1 MTDTAKGA
9 ATRRA
14 LLTAGAAAGAAAPL
28 AAMAAAP
35 ATARTVPGVE
45 FVYEAIADLAPAQ
58 VLGQTP
64 LGLRRQIPILGGT
77 FQGPRIKGTIL
88 AGGVDWQLVRP
99 DGFTTIEAIYTIQT
113 SDGVL
118 IHVNNH
124 GIIRDI
130 GKPAPQGYGRTIPE
144 FEAPNGPYGWLN
156 EAVFIGTL
164 APVAGP
170 KPQVKIGIFR
180 VT

>member
-1 MTDTAKGA
+1 MTDRDDA

-14 LLTAGAAAGAAAPL
+14 LLIAGAAAGAAAPL
-28 AAMAAAP
+28 SAIAAAP
-35 ATARTVPGVE
+35 TRVTPGVE

-64 LGLRRQIPILGGT
+64 LGQRRQIPILGGT
-77 FQGPRIKGTIL
+77 FEGPRIRGTIL

-99 DGFTTIEAIYTIQT
+99 DGFTAIEAVYTIQT
-113 SDGVL
+113 HDGVY

-124 GIIRDI
+124 GVIRDI
-130 GKPAPQGYGRTIPE
+130 DKPAPQGYARTIPE
-144 FEAPNGPYGWLN
+144 FEAPNGPHGWLN
-156 EAVFIGTL
+156 ESVFIGTL
-164 APVAGP
+164 GRVAGA
-170 KPQVKIGIFR
+170 KPQVRIGIFR